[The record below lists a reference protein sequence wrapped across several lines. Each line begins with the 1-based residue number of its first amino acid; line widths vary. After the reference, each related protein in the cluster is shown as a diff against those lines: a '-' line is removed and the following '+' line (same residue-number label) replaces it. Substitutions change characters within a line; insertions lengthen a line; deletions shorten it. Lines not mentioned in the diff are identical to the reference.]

1 MNCVNFARG
10 GGTCPFM
17 LSKAVKMGVWWY
29 MLANVRVSSCRI
41 ENMWAA
47 SAGYSILP
55 SGHGVDV
62 FPTMCN

>member
-1 MNCVNFARG
+1 MAQRELCEQ
-10 GGTCPFM
+10 GTCPFT

-29 MLANVRVSSCRI
+29 MRANVSCGIEKVWAVS
-41 ENMWAA
+41 AV
-47 SAGYSILP
+47 YSILP